1 MSSSY
6 ARAIT
11 LKVSNTSEDKKINN
25 NQHCSL
31 SRLLSPRRRALCY
44 IMLKKSAH
52 ENVHHPAPSSS
63 SFLCSFQHTCRC
75 ERKRLKRATN
85 PRNSARSGWNLN
97 FFLRQLIREAISSFI
112 EAVCRLRIKVSQD
125 FFKIGLKVFA
135 THLSTKWST
144 LQYQLEFSNVCNS
157 VCHCFCMSHL
167 STRFSRVRNAA
178 CGRHY
183 CFIVRG
189 QLCFTEKF
197 CRPVFLSDLCNQHF
211 DYAL

>member
-1 MSSSY
+1 
-6 ARAIT
+6 
-11 LKVSNTSEDKKINN
+11 
-25 NQHCSL
+25 
-31 SRLLSPRRRALCY
+31 
-44 IMLKKSAH
+44 MLKIITRTH

-97 FFLRQLIREAISSFI
+97 FFLLQLIREAISSFI
-112 EAVCRLRIKVSQD
+112 EAVCRLRIKVSQENW
-125 FFKIGLKVFA
+125 FESVCNTFEHEMEHFA
-135 THLSTKWST
+135 ISTRN
-144 LQYQLEFSNVCNS
+144 SNVCSS

-167 STRFSRVRNAA
+167 STQFSRVRNAA

-183 CFIVRG
+183 CFIIRG
-189 QLCFTEKF
+189 RLCFTEKF

-211 DYAL
+211 DYVINTLTTL